1 MNKEEIL
8 AKSRKENEVSDERNN
23 LIKMQGATFSIG
35 VLILLWIVMTKF
47 APLGEMGKSAL
58 GLLTQVTCLS
68 NFAYQLVNNK
78 TKTSIFFTIT
88 FALTT
93 IFYLYLFLSEMNVL
107 PFWKNKWGM
116 INGRKI
122 DT

>member
-68 NFAYQLVNNK
+68 NFSYQLVNNK

-107 PFWKNKWGM
+107 PF
-116 INGRKI
+116 
-122 DT
+122 